1 MTDKVIQIVQR
12 ANQRGGRM
20 LSVVDLIEA
29 GTLST
34 ELAAWLLAQI
44 RDGASFLVGAQ
55 PGGAG
60 KTAIM
65 GALLTM
71 LPDTPPVYLTG
82 ARGRWTRAEPGS
94 CVVAYEISPASYE
107 AYIWGEDVRALTELG
122 RNGARI
128 VSNLHADTLE
138 EAREQVVDDCGAGED
153 GFRAFSLFIPIN
165 TGGRGFRMQR
175 VVEEVYMADS
185 VDGSDGSN
193 DKDEAGWRRIERG
206 AEPEAEGRDSIER
219 FLERCSREQT
229 VRIEDVRSAWLAFL
243 RSGE

>member
-71 LPDTPPVYLTG
+71 LPDTPTVYLTG
-82 ARGRWTRAEPGS
+82 GRGRWTRAEPGS
-94 CVVAYEISPASYE
+94 CLVAYEISPASYE
-107 AYIWGEDVRALTELG
+107 AYIWGEAVQKLTELG

-138 EAREQVVDDCGAGED
+138 EARDQVVDDCGAGEE
-153 GFRAFSLFIPIN
+153 GFRAFTLFIPIN

-175 VVEEVYMADS
+175 VVEEVYLADES
-185 VDGSDGSN
+185 
-193 DKDEAGWRRIERG
+193 GWRRIERG
-206 AEPEAEGRDSIER
+206 AEPEAEGRGSIER
-219 FLERCSREQT
+219 FLERCLKEQT